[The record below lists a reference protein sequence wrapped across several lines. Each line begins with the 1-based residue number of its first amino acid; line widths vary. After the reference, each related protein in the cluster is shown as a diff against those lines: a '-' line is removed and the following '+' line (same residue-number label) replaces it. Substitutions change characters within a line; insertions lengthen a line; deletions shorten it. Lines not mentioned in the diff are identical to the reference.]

1 MYVKSMAY
9 NYYDLQIPAKRV
21 QMKRRHRKSHRAYV
35 YFIAIQTAN
44 IYSLSVTLVVV
55 TLVTNI
61 TGYRGYCSCEFS
73 EFGKQRLF
81 RSWLQES
88 KLIVNLLTLE
98 HVSTNLLQSK

>member
-1 MYVKSMAY
+1 MA
-9 NYYDLQIPAKRV
+9 NKYYDLQIPVKRV
-21 QMKRRHRKSHRAYV
+21 PMKRRRRKSHRAYV
-35 YFIAIQTAN
+35 YFIALQRAD

-61 TGYRGYCSCEFS
+61 TRYRGYCSCEFS
-73 EFGKQRLF
+73 EFGKQHLF

-98 HVSTNLLQSK
+98 HVSTNSLQSK